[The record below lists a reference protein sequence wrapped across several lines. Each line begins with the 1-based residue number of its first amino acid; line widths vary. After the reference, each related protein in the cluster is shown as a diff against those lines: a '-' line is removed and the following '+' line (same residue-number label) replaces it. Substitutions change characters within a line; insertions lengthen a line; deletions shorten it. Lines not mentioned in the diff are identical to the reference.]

1 MFKDCPQAMG
11 YGQVRDAPCEKVK
24 LALFLLDENIELHL
38 VAAKG
43 GVKGSDFSPPMTT
56 TTNSFYF
63 DDPMLHHRL
72 HPP

>member
-1 MFKDCPQAMG
+1 MS
-11 YGQVRDAPCEKVK
+11 CELEEVE
-24 LALFLLDENIELHL
+24 LALFLLDENIELRL

-43 GVKGSDFSPPMTT
+43 GEKGSEFSPPTT
-56 TTNSFYF
+56 TVTAYFHF